1 MQLAPGN
8 SGAPY
13 IHFNHVATSFG
24 GMPVYRDM
32 GFGVAR
38 GEFVCLLGPS
48 GCGKST
54 ALRLLAGLMEPD
66 SGSITV
72 DGESPAVAWL
82 HMAFVF
88 QSPRLAPWRS
98 ALDNVL
104 LGMELREGK
113 TGPEH
118 RRRAQELLAMVGLS
132 KDMDKYPRMLS
143 GGERQRVALARAL
156 GVNPDIVL
164 MDEPFSALDPNT
176 RTRLRA
182 ELIDIWRKTQ
192 KTILFVTHDVDE
204 AVTLADR
211 VLLFSN
217 KPTRIIADVALTAA
231 RPRDLRSM
239 PDVAAARDALMGK
252 FRSLET
258 QVGNEERAETT

>member
-1 MQLAPGN
+1 
-8 SGAPY
+8 
-13 IHFNHVATSFG
+13 
-24 GMPVYRDM
+24 MPVYQDM
-32 GFGVAR
+32 SFGVAR

-66 SGSITV
+66 SGTIRV
-72 DGESPAVAWL
+72 DGEAPAQAWP

-113 TGPEH
+113 IGPAQRE
-118 RRRAQELLAMVGLS
+118 RARELLAMVGLS
-132 KDMDKYPRMLS
+132 HDMEKYPRMLS

-182 ELIDIWRKTQ
+182 ELIDIWQRYR

-217 KPTRIIADVALTAA
+217 KPTTVIAEVALSAQRPRAA
-231 RPRDLRSM
+231 RTM
-239 PDVAAARDALMGK
+239 PDVAAARDALMEK
-252 FRSLET
+252 FRSLEPE
-258 QVGNEERAETT
+258 VDNETAGASL